1 MSDRS
6 PYDAPTWPGADAGMP
21 APPGW
26 PAPEP
31 HAHTSRRRG
40 VALVVA
46 GLLATT
52 TALGLWAGT
61 SLVSDGGHPGTPGS
75 PDAGI
80 VDITTFA
87 RTIGQ
92 STGNLVP
99 AGAGSGMV
107 LTSDGEV
114 LTNNHVVQG
123 AWKIEAKVPGGD
135 TYTGTVVGVD
145 PAHDVALVQLADA
158 SNMETITAADT
169 SSVTVGD
176 EVAGIGN
183 ALGRGG
189 EPAVATGSVTALNRS
204 ITANDPNGTSEQLTG
219 MIQTDANILPGD
231 SGGALVDADGKV
243 VGMITAGND
252 HTESTGG
259 PTVGFAIPID
269 TALAVVDQ
277 IHSGTETGTILLGE
291 RGYLGVAVRP
301 LDETT
306 AQRLGVT
313 SGAMVVGLDTDSP
326 AGAAG
331 MTTPA
336 VIRSIDGQPVPSID
350 ELGPLLHSHVPGDS
364 VTVDWVDASGTH
376 SASVTLIGGP
386 AV

>member
-1 MSDRS
+1 
-6 PYDAPTWPGADAGMP
+6 
-21 APPGW
+21 
-26 PAPEP
+26 
-31 HAHTSRRRG
+31 
-40 VALVVA
+40 
-46 GLLATT
+46 
-52 TALGLWAGT
+52 
-61 SLVSDGGHPGTPGS
+61 
-75 PDAGI
+75 
-80 VDITTFA
+80 
-87 RTIGQ
+87 
-92 STGNLVP
+92 
-99 AGAGSGMV
+99 
-107 LTSDGEV
+107 
-114 LTNNHVVQG
+114 
-123 AWKIEAKVPGGD
+123 
-135 TYTGTVVGVD
+135 
-145 PAHDVALVQLADA
+145 
-158 SNMETITAADT
+158 
-169 SSVTVGD
+169 
-176 EVAGIGN
+176 
-183 ALGRGG
+183 
-189 EPAVATGSVTALNRS
+189 
-204 ITANDPNGTSEQLTG
+204 
-219 MIQTDANILPGD
+219 
-231 SGGALVDADGKV
+231 
-243 VGMITAGND
+243 MITAGND

-277 IHSGTETGTILLGE
+277 IHTGTETGTILLGE

-364 VTVDWVDASGTH
+364 VTVDWVDTGGTH